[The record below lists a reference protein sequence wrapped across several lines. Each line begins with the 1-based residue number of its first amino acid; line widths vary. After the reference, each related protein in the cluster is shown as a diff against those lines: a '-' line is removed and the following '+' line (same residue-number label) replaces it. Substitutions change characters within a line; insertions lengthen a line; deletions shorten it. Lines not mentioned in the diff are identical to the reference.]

1 MRTSYWSN
9 SAFADYLRKVSGI
22 KKQPGFATMDGW
34 KEYERHSNTV
44 APIMNKMIDY
54 LDNIQKAV
62 YWIPD
67 TFDSIVYFFSNIKN
81 RSHVLRT
88 TTKPGK
94 WSDLVTKIPDA
105 LMFAVIDF
113 VEKECFWM
121 NIMSIE
127 EEGILK
133 YYANQSYLMRK
144 LFPIP
149 IGESI
154 RGREGIKWLEWQ
166 IEASK
171 KGVNGYTQTEKCYDA
186 IIAAYKFA
194 KERYFKFDAWEESGY
209 NEADDAGV
217 FGKHWDAASDKRSEY
232 YKKIRILEEEFEN
245 QVSLHCGNIVK
256 YRESLWT

>member
-121 NIMSIE
+121 NIGSSE
-127 EEGILK
+127 DPILK
-133 YYANQSYLMRK
+133 KYYDQPYIQRK
-144 LFPIP
+144 LFPIE
-149 IGESI
+149 ISDAV
-154 RGREGIKWLEWQ
+154 RGREGIAWMNWQ
-166 IEASK
+166 SEAKEEVGSPHQETK
-171 KGVNGYTQTEKCYDA
+171 ECYDA

-194 KERYFKFDAWEESGY
+194 KERYFKFDVWEESGY
-209 NEADDAGV
+209 NEADAAGLFDRGILSKV
-217 FGKHWDAASDKRSEY
+217 EERRPFYE
-232 YKKIRILEEEFEN
+232 KIHELEAVYN
-245 QVSLHCGNIVK
+245 DQVTLHCTNIIK
-256 YRESLWT
+256 YRDYLWT